1 MSAQLVEQL
10 DLNDLLYVQGTDA
23 SVAENRQ
30 LRKFYP
36 EKNIFQNDEKIL
48 FRIHGRQ
55 FIDSKNSALRFKIV
69 FTTTGNV
76 KAGEALY
83 SGSIYNIFSRCRV
96 ISSTGKCISDLHNLN
111 LWNRMCSRI
120 YRGPLHNSQVAPIYG
135 INGRVDGGSEDEWK
149 NNTEYEFIIPL
160 RFLSPFL
167 DCPQLVP
174 PQIAEN
180 LQIELF
186 LENTIRCGK
195 TLTAG
200 TISKYEVINPEL
212 ILDTYLVTP
221 AIDSAVMS
229 MSNQKMVYEFYDW
242 VQVEG
247 NASVNSG
254 EINLALTY
262 PLSNCLEC
270 FTTIRKVSIVND
282 KNKDSF
288 ATKKIGLRANQ
299 ISQDDQFVMRV
310 GQLQLPQ
317 QRCIGGPE
325 IYNMLVNGRKQLESN
340 VNLDFDL
347 PRIRFEEVGGEEDT
361 PWGVYFA
368 NLCRSNL
375 FENSGREVSNQ
386 QALVAQIKQAVP
398 GNDILNM
405 FAKYVAR
412 VVIENNHLR
421 IET

>member
-23 SVAENRQ
+23 SVAENRS

-55 FIDSKNSALRFKIV
+55 FIDSKNSSLRFKIV

-76 KAGEALY
+76 KAGEGLY

-111 LWNRMCSRI
+111 LWNRMSQRI
-120 YRGPLHNSQVAPIYG
+120 YRGGLHNSIVAPIYG
-135 INGRVDGGSEDEWK
+135 VNDRAAAGSEDEWK
-149 NNTEYEFIIPL
+149 TNTEYEFIIPL

-195 TLTAG
+195 TLAAG

-288 ATKKIGLRANQ
+288 STKKIGLRANQ

-340 VNLDFDL
+340 VNIDFDL
-347 PRIRFEEVGGEEDT
+347 PRVRFEEFGGEEDT
-361 PWGVYFA
+361 PWSCYFA

-398 GNDILNM
+398 GNDMLNL

-421 IET
+421 VET

>member
-69 FTTTGNV
+69 FTTTQNV
-76 KAGEALY
+76 KAGQALY

-111 LWNRMCSRI
+111 LWNRMSSRI
-120 YRGPLHNSQVAPIYG
+120 YRGVLHNSTIAPIYG
-135 INGRVDGGSEDEWK
+135 VNGREAAGSEDLWEDGK
-149 NNTEYEFIIPL
+149 EYEFIIPL

-195 TLTAG
+195 TLLAG
-200 TISKYEVINPEL
+200 TISKYEVFNPEL

-270 FTTIRKVSIVND
+270 FTTIRSVAIVND

-288 ATKKIGLRANQ
+288 ATKPIGLKAG
-299 ISQDDQFVMRV
+299 SVSDDDQFVMRV

-325 IYNMLVNGRKQLESN
+325 IYNMLVNGRKQLECSIN
-340 VNLDFDL
+340 ADFDL
-347 PRIRFEEVGGEEDT
+347 PRIRFQLDIAGDDT
-361 PWGVYFA
+361 AWACYFA

-421 IET
+421 VET